1 MTDSTTDSV
10 EKEEKKVKADKE
22 DDVNSLDEGGPW
34 GLVIIFAA
42 FMIQF
47 FTLGTATSIGIYNVE
62 FLEYFDN
69 DVSGVALLTS
79 LNIAIFMGG
88 GRQHS

>member
-1 MTDSTTDSV
+1 MADSTTDTI
-10 EKEEKKVKADKE
+10 EKEEEKVKADKE
-22 DDVNSLDEGGPW
+22 DDVNSLDERGPW